1 MVSRSNLKF
10 RVSNKRRQ
18 FNGCRSKLKK
28 VSRSSL
34 FVVIQKAVQIVSEN
48 EGERRL
54 KIKSLLVSNDRK
66 NLQRKVLD
74 EERKKGEKKNESS
87 KKKTD
92 EKSGET
98 DRTYVYIATR
108 IVKGSKLF
116 FYSKSYDL
124 FWLVPSH
131 HPL

>member
-1 MVSRSNLKF
+1 MVADRNYDD
-10 RVSNKRRQ
+10 
-18 FNGCRSKLKK
+18 

-74 EERKKGEKKNESS
+74 EERKKGEKKNGSS
-87 KKKTD
+87 KKKLM
-92 EKSGET
+92 KN
-98 DRTYVYIATR
+98 RAKPIVYVYIATR